1 MGREIGVALWAVAA
15 EKKSGCIHVA
25 REAVGHAELVGDGR
39 VGGGHGQAIAKLIWR
54 APRAVPAAP
63 AARRAAIKRASLS

>member
-1 MGREIGVALWAVAA
+1 MLRFNVTDLGRERLSAGIIMGREIGLAVCAVAA

-39 VGGGHGQAIAKLIWR
+39 VGGGHG
-54 APRAVPAAP
+54 
-63 AARRAAIKRASLS
+63 